1 MDFMKQ
7 TIYLIRHGHT
17 SGTESNLLYG
27 STELPVTED
36 GLREI
41 ESYAEAGIYPDPDGA
56 AVWTSG
62 MYRTEQT
69 LHRMYGEIEHRT
81 EPRLKE
87 IDLGIYE
94 MKTVDEVM
102 ETEYGNAWLS
112 GQIEEPSFEGGDSHE
127 GFLNRINHGL
137 WNLARLAEDE
147 GQSTII
153 VVIHGAVITYIMN
166 EAFPGVHRNRWL
178 WCPNPGKGY
187 KLEIEGGKALSWEP
201 IGDIQVDIPI
211 LKEQIASE

>member
-1 MDFMKQ
+1 
-7 TIYLIRHGHT
+7 
-17 SGTESNLLYG
+17 
-27 STELPVTED
+27 
-36 GLREI
+36 
-41 ESYAEAGIYPDPDGA
+41 
-56 AVWTSG
+56 
-62 MYRTEQT
+62 
-69 LHRMYGEIEHRT
+69 
-81 EPRLKE
+81 
-87 IDLGIYE
+87 
-94 MKTVDEVM
+94 M

-211 LKEQIASE
+211 LKEQTASE